1 MMDIA
6 TSPEA
11 LVTTPP
17 VPTPEPPLD
26 EFLGVKSK
34 SLWQKYRNWA
44 LLALAVIVVL
54 FAAWWLFGRSSN
66 APAYA
71 TQPATRGDLVVKVSA
86 TGNLAPTNQVAVGSE
101 LSGLVVSVSVDVND
115 RVLKGQL
122 LAQIDTS
129 RLLDT
134 QARSRAALTSAQA
147 SVGLALATVQ
157 QTRANLARLQQVYG
171 LSGGKVPSLTELDTG
186 RADAARAQANLRV
199 AQASVS
205 SAEAQLS
212 SDNTNLR
219 KASIRSPVTGVVL
232 SRQVEPG
239 QTVAASFNTP
249 TLFTIAEDLS
259 AMELQVKVDEADVG
273 QVKQGQTAN
282 FTVDAWPGQSFSAL
296 IKRVD
301 VGANST
307 TSTAGSS
314 SSAVVSYNAVL
325 TVQNPDLIL
334 RPGMTATAEIVT
346 NQVRGAL
353 LIPNAAL
360 RFKPPSTAKK
370 PTAFGMSMGPQR
382 RSRTKQATIANGTQQ
397 SIYVQQADGSLRA
410 VLVTTGPSNGTL
422 TVVTARDLKVG
433 DLVVTGSLAAAK

>member
-1 MMDIA
+1 MD
-6 TSPEA
+6 T
-11 LVTTPP
+11 VTAA
-17 VPTPEPPLD
+17 EPPLD

-34 SLWQKYRNWA
+34 TLWQKYRKWA

-54 FAAWWLFGRSSN
+54 GAAWWLFGRSSN
-66 APAYA
+66 APSYA

-86 TGNLAPTNQVAVGSE
+86 TGNLAPTNQVSVGSE

-115 RVLKGQL
+115 RVAKGQL

-134 QARSRAALTSAQA
+134 QARSRAALASAQA

-157 QTRANLARLQQVYG
+157 QTRANLARLEQVYG
-171 LSGGKVPSLTELDTG
+171 LSGGKVPALTELDTG

-199 AQASVS
+199 AQASVT
-205 SAEAQLS
+205 SAQAQLS

-273 QVKQGQTAN
+273 QVKQGQVAN

-314 SSAVVSYNAVL
+314 SSTVVSYNAVL

-360 RFKPPSTAKK
+360 RFKPPSTAKQA
-370 PTAFGMSMGPQR
+370 TAFGMSMGPQR
-382 RSRTKQATIANGTQQ
+382 RTREKQATIANGTQQ
-397 SIYVQQADGSLRA
+397 AIYVQQTDGSLRA

-422 TVVTARDLKVG
+422 TVVTAKDLKVG
-433 DLVVTGSLAAAK
+433 DLVITGSLATAK